1 MHVNKY
7 IVKMPG
13 VDTTLN
19 PTGTTLMVP
28 LTLNSQHVDQ
38 YDIIKTKFIDVEVEN
53 SINPIVDWE
62 QGRFSPVKDFTNPL
76 GNLINSITYSLYFL
90 DSAKNFISA
99 TYSNAEFTDIDIK
112 NRKNG
117 FTKSF
122 LRLNFYDSDNVGK
135 QKLIAFLII
144 YPRVD
149 DKFFA
154 STNLPTKS
162 FFTPLGS
169 TPWGTMNP
177 VNQIN
182 LEFTVGDSIK
192 DKSKDGEGFFLY
204 YYKDEVSATIPKE
217 MFMRASFSNAKT
229 GKVMTLMSTSNNKL
243 FVHELNKATN
253 GTANKNNR
261 HTKYVL
267 TKHNT
272 GYYYK
277 VDTNYSSN
285 INILGDIYEI
295 NLYETFVL

>member
-13 VDTTLN
+13 VDTILN

-62 QGRFSPVKDFTNPL
+62 QGRFTPVKDFTNPL
-76 GNLINSITYSLYFL
+76 GNLVDSITYSLNFL
-90 DSAKNFISA
+90 DANKNFISA
-99 TYSNAEFTDIDIK
+99 TYADAEFTDVDIK

-162 FFTPLGS
+162 FFTPPGS
-169 TPWGTMNP
+169 TPWGTMNSI
-177 VNQIN
+177 NQIN

-192 DKSKDGEGFFLY
+192 DKNKDGEGFFLY

-229 GKVMTLMSTSNNKL
+229 GKVTTLMSTSNNKL
-243 FVHELNKATN
+243 FVHELNKPTN

-261 HTKYVL
+261 HTKYIL

-277 VDTNYSSN
+277 IDTNYSSN
-285 INILGDIYEI
+285 VSVLGDIYEV
-295 NLYETFVL
+295 NLYETFVK

>member
-7 IVKMPG
+7 IVKIPSISE
-13 VDTTLN
+13 VLN

-28 LTLNSQHVDQ
+28 LTLDSQHVDQ

-62 QGRFSPVKDFTNPL
+62 QGRFTPVKDFTNPL
-76 GNLINSITYSLYFL
+76 GNLVDSITYSLYLL
-90 DSAKNFISA
+90 DANKNFQSA
-99 TYSNAEFTDIDIK
+99 TYGDAGFSDIDIK

-117 FTKSF
+117 FKKSF
-122 LRLNFYDSDNVGK
+122 LRLSFFDSDNVGK
-135 QKLIAFLII
+135 QKPIAFLII

-149 DKFFA
+149 NKFFA
-154 STNLPTKS
+154 KTNLPTKS
-162 FFTPLGS
+162 FFTPPGS
-169 TPWGTMNP
+169 TPWGTMNS

-192 DKSKDGEGFFLY
+192 DKNKDGEGFFLY
-204 YYKDEVSATIPKE
+204 YYKDEVSATLPKE

-229 GKVMTLMSTSNNKL
+229 GKITTLMSTNNNTL
-243 FVHELNKATN
+243 IVDQLNSSTN
-253 GTANKNNR
+253 NTKNKNNI

-277 VDTNYSSN
+277 IDTNYSSN
-285 INILGDIYEI
+285 VTILGNIYEV

>member
-1 MHVNKY
+1 MLVNKY
-7 IVKMPG
+7 TVKIPYESG
-13 VDTTLN
+13 VID
-19 PTGTTLMVP
+19 PSGTTLMVP
-28 LTLNSQHVDQ
+28 LTLDVQNVDQ
-38 YDIIKTKFIDVEVEN
+38 NDIIKTKFIDVEVNN

-62 QGRFSPVKDFTNPL
+62 QGRFSPVKTFISPL
-76 GNLINSITYSLYFL
+76 GNLIDSITYSLYFL
-90 DSAKNFISA
+90 DSNKDFVSS
-99 TYSNAEFTDIDIK
+99 TYANVGFEDIDIK

-122 LRLNFYDSDNVGK
+122 LRLNFYDSDFVGK

-144 YPRVD
+144 YPRID

-162 FFTPLGS
+162 FFTPPGS

-182 LEFTVGDSIK
+182 LEFTVGDSLK

-204 YYKDEVSATIPKE
+204 YYKDEVSLTKTKE
-217 MFMRASFSNAKT
+217 LFMRASFNNAKT
-229 GKVMTLMSTSNNKL
+229 GKVTRLMSTNKK
-243 FVHELNKATN
+243 VAVDELNTSTN
-253 GTANKNNR
+253 GTAKKNNI

-267 TKHNT
+267 TKSNT

-277 VDTNYSSN
+277 VDIDYSSN
-285 INILGDIYEI
+285 VSILGNIYEI